1 MNICIFDGFIG
12 KDAETRYLPSGMAV
26 TEWPMAVT
34 SGYGERRETTWLRCK
49 KFKAEGLAQYLTKG
63 VKITVQGELSNRE
76 FEDREGNKR
85 MSLELVVRDVVLP
98 MKGKEQ
104 QPQDDSESPF

>member
-1 MNICIFDGFIG
+1 MNIFIADGFVG

-34 SGYGERRETTWLRCK
+34 SGYGERKATTWLRCK
-49 KFKAEGLAQYLTKG
+49 KFKSEGLNNYLLKG
-63 VKITVQGELSNRE
+63 TKITVHGELTNRE

-85 MSLELVVRDVVLP
+85 MSLELTVWEVVLP
-98 MKGKEQ
+98 HKGKG
-104 QPQDDSESPF
+104 DSEEAPF